1 MSVGCSAGVSPAV
14 ARACPELV
22 EGASCPRLTS
32 VGKAGVSATN
42 KELSMAAAS
51 KSKSMGLSIVIGI
64 AIGTLAAILS
74 SHVAVWLLAGIFVG
88 IAAGA
93 SVGRKKCPECEA
105 KELRASS
112 YER

>member
-1 MSVGCSAGVSPAV
+1 
-14 ARACPELV
+14 
-22 EGASCPRLTS
+22 
-32 VGKAGVSATN
+32 
-42 KELSMAAAS
+42 MAAAS
-51 KSKSMGLSIVIGI
+51 KSKSMGLSIVVGI

-105 KELRASS
+105 KELRAMTRAASFEPEASS
-112 YER
+112 NEQKSLTADSCSRS

>member
-1 MSVGCSAGVSPAV
+1 LPKRRLA
-14 ARACPELV
+14 LV
-22 EGASCPRLTS
+22 ELQ
-32 VGKAGVSATN
+32 SAKTDGSETK
-42 KELSMAAAS
+42 KEWRMAAAS

-105 KELRASS
+105 RQHAGTNHAAPSDELRARITAS
-112 YER
+112 